1 MREEGGSGFGG
12 VNGVKPV
19 LNIKGGLG
27 WVIGPRFGW
36 VVFVFGLKDLDCWI
50 INRSVWFVVK

>member
-12 VNGVKPV
+12 VKPI

-36 VVFVFGLKDLDCWI
+36 VVFVFGFKDLDCWI